1 MDLAKKDK
9 PLRHGLT
16 LFRPIIL
23 AFSFPNYKLVKHSV
37 PILPDIIQN
46 EFTIKYSLSFADEI
60 LMQNSNLD
68 RTDCLGADSLLN
80 NKTWNET
87 IDICIQ
93 KLLENPETLVNE
105 ISKNDF
111 CNLPNLVI
119 KELIF
124 VFNHKFHI

>member
-37 PILPDIIQN
+37 PILSDIIQN

-105 ISKNDF
+105 ISKYD
-111 CNLPNLVI
+111 
-119 KELIF
+119 
-124 VFNHKFHI
+124 